1 MPLFPRYVMCVAL
14 AWLFV
19 LFGEFGGSQ
28 FIYFQF

>member
-1 MPLFPRYVMCVAL
+1 VMCVAL
-14 AWLFV
+14 AYLFL